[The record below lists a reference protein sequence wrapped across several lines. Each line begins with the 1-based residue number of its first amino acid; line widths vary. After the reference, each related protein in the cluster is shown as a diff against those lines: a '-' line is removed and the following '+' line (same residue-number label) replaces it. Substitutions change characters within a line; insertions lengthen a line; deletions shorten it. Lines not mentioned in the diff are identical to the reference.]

1 MIDFETKEVL
11 FIDLDSTLI
20 KTISGKTFPE
30 DITDFRIQ
38 LPVLDKIIEKL
49 PNLKKFF
56 IVTNQGGLKND
67 LEQYDFRAKLYAIE
81 DICCEYL
88 NNRFANSVGSDA
100 QYCPSMDKTDLYRK
114 PNTAMLESLFTQW
127 AVKSKEECI
136 MIGDDLNTDIKG
148 AIDVGMDYLFLNLKN
163 EPTKYKSINR
173 LEELK
178 EML

>member
-1 MIDFETKEVL
+1 MIDFEAKEVL

-56 IVTNQGGLKND
+56 IVTNQGGLKSD

-88 NNRFANSVGSDA
+88 NNRFGNSIGSDSE
-100 QYCPSMDKTDLYRK
+100 YCDSMDKTDLYRK
-114 PNTAMLESLFTQW
+114 PNTAMLESLFGEW
-127 AVKSKEECI
+127 EVESKDECI
-136 MIGDDLNTDIKG
+136 MIGDASGKPGDFSDSDKKCAENFGIDY
-148 AIDVGMDYLFLNLKN
+148 IDVRDFL
-163 EPTKYKSINR
+163 
-173 LEELK
+173 EL
-178 EML
+178 

>member
-1 MIDFETKEVL
+1 MIDFETKKVL

-38 LPVLDKIIEKL
+38 LPVLNKIIEKL

-56 IVTNQGGLKND
+56 IVTNQGGLKSD
-67 LEQYDFRAKLYAIE
+67 FEQYDFRAKLYAIE

-127 AVKSKEECI
+127 DVKSKDECI
-136 MIGDDLNTDIKG
+136 MIGDASGKPGDFSDSDKKCAENFGIDY
-148 AIDVGMDYLFLNLKN
+148 IDVRDFL
-163 EPTKYKSINR
+163 
-173 LEELK
+173 EL
-178 EML
+178 